1 MTVKINKNISKKELI
16 ENIKSTIGLS
26 SKSLQGI
33 IDYLIDTII
42 ETLVE
47 KKKINIKNFGS
58 FNIYHK
64 KQRDGRNPKTKQIF
78 EISSRNVIKFRAS
91 ITLKQKVNQ
100 I

>member
-47 KKKINIKNFGS
+47 KKKK
-58 FNIYHK
+58 
-64 KQRDGRNPKTKQIF
+64 
-78 EISSRNVIKFRAS
+78 
-91 ITLKQKVNQ
+91 
-100 I
+100 